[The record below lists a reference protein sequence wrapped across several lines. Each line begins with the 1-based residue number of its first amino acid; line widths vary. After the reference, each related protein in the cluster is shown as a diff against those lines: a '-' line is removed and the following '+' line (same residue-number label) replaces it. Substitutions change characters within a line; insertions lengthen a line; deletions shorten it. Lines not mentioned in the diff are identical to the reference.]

1 MTKVLLI
8 LLSGV
13 FTNNIVCHRCVGIDG
28 GVLSSDTM
36 RRSVFLGVFSTL
48 SALVCE
54 AMCYPLYFFVLT
66 PLGADFLFTFLY
78 TLLSAAIIFGAYRL
92 LPFLSNRFD
101 RKMLT
106 VSCGISLGMACLSA
120 AAESYLFSLLSVV
133 SYGLGLIVVLLIF
146 YCVRLSLREVRVPQ
160 FLRGTPLDLIIVS
173 IIALVFL
180 GLA

>member
-8 LLSGV
+8 LLAGV

-36 RRSVFLGVFSTL
+36 RRSLFLGVFSTL
-48 SALVCE
+48 SALLCQAV
-54 AMCYPLYFFVLT
+54 CYPLYFFLLT
-66 PLGADFLFTFLY
+66 RLGADFLFTLLY
-78 TLLSAAIIFGAYRL
+78 TLISAAIIFGAYRL
-92 LPFLSNRFD
+92 SPFLVRQFD

-133 SYGLGLIVVLLIF
+133 SYGLGLLVVLLVF
-146 YCVRLSLREVRVPQ
+146 YCVRLSLKEARVPQ

-180 GLA
+180 GLS